1 MGRWASVAAHATE
14 TTRVLARR
22 EYERARGRG
31 LSPAS
36 QARLTDGHLD
46 QFFKEQAERVARV
59 SAQGLARATRRRAE
73 LRSIDERCSRAEA
86 MLTFDVEVR
95 GTCGSDVHWQDHD

>member
-1 MGRWASVAAHATE
+1 MGRGTSVAVRATE

-22 EYERARGRG
+22 ESERARGRG
-31 LSPAS
+31 LSLAS

-46 QFFKEQAERVARV
+46 QFFKEQRDRVARV
-59 SAQGLARATRRRAE
+59 SGQSLARAQRRHAE

-86 MLTFDVEVR
+86 ILTFDVEVR
-95 GTCGSDVHWQDHD
+95 GACGSDVHCQDSD